1 MEMVSEREIE
11 AAIKAI
17 EAVPIMDDTY
27 SLSGEDAKAVAR
39 AALEAAARVRAEA
52 AAESLI
58 DTVSE
63 EVWNH
68 DASQD
73 NCNVVDKDGLTNTG
87 EPVAYRWRYRNS
99 ITNTWSNWI
108 DGRGPEK
115 PNPGDE
121 IEEQALYTHPAPQPS
136 GAPISLADAEKAFL
150 DRVWPRLQN
159 GCYRAHNLIP
169 IEMQRLDFNEFV
181 RDGLCAVFEAAASQ
195 PNESVCEGCQQE
207 LALDVH
213 VPDPLWA
220 KISPRPVEGY
230 KGGGLLCPQCI
241 VTRLC
246 ALTAEP
252 QPSVKVK
259 PLDEDDYEEIISA
272 AAINMRKATSGIRGQ
287 VVTVQDSLDWWVMK
301 ETERRI
307 LSALTAGKPEQHPDD
322 EAVDCFAAAM
332 KAKLKWE
339 REERGRYGWN
349 DPEVCSEE
357 YLAKLL
363 IEHLA
368 KGNEG
373 NFEDI
378 ANFCMMLHQ
387 RGAHPRVLADALTSS
402 NMEQECVTLEM

>member
-27 SLSGEDAKAVAR
+27 SLSGEDAKAAAR

-52 AAESLI
+52 DAETLI

-73 NCNVVDKDGLTNTG
+73 NCNVIDKDGLTNTG
-87 EPVAYRWRYRNS
+87 EPVAWRDETDAEHIAR
-99 ITNTWSNWI
+99 
-108 DGRGPEK
+108 DMREGRFPARSERQQV
-115 PNPGDE
+115 PV
-121 IEEQALYTHPAPQPS
+121 THPASQPS
-136 GAPISLADAEKAFL
+136 
-150 DRVWPRLQN
+150 
-159 GCYRAHNLIP
+159 
-169 IEMQRLDFNEFV
+169 
-181 RDGLCAVFEAAASQ
+181 
-195 PNESVCEGCQQE
+195 ESVCEECQQE

-252 QPSVKVK
+252 EPSGTVK

-272 AAINMRKATSGIRGQ
+272 AAVNMRKATSGIRGQ

-322 EAVDCFAAAM
+322 EAVDCFA
-332 KAKLKWE
+332 
-339 REERGRYGWN
+339 
-349 DPEVCSEE
+349 
-357 YLAKLL
+357 
-363 IEHLA
+363 
-368 KGNEG
+368 
-373 NFEDI
+373 
-378 ANFCMMLHQ
+378 
-387 RGAHPRVLADALTSS
+387 
-402 NMEQECVTLEM
+402 